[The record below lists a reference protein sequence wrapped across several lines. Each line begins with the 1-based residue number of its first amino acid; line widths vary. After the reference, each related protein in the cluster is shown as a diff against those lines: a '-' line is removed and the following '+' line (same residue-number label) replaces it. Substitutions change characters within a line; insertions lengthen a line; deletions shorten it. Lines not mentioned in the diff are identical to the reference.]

1 MNALIYGQRNNRTPV
16 TGTAVL
22 NAQFSVEE
30 AKENE
35 GPWPADLLSC
45 LLRQLRQ
52 PPSLPK
58 VVDPECLVVLL
69 VQ

>member
-1 MNALIYGQRNNRTPV
+1 MNALTYGQRNNRTPV

-22 NAQFSVEE
+22 NAQFSGEE

-35 GPWPADLLSC
+35 RPWLADLLSC
-45 LLRQLRQ
+45 LLRQLRE

-58 VVDPECLVVLL
+58 VVNPVCLVVLL
-69 VQ
+69 VK